1 MLNHLRSRLH
11 LCIFD
16 RRIDVF
22 FNFLKQQIEKFML
35 RKIHI
40 LLVMML
46 LGAFTS
52 VAASVKLYESP
63 ARGKRTIEVGDMFY
77 IYIEVSDVDGRPEI
91 PSNIGGSK
99 VMYFDHTGQSS
110 RMSNVNGHVT
120 QSTSNTWTVTLRA
133 QKEGTYTFGPIS
145 VGGIKSNQLKYTIG
159 KAQAGNPQIP
169 GGIDPDQGRQDSNTD
184 KPKFIGKGDGNLF
197 MKASVSESNIY
208 EQQALVYTVKLY
220 TTYDAIK
227 FIGATAAP
235 KFDGFVVEESKSISN
250 SLDYETLNGKTYAT
264 AVIARYI
271 IFPQMTGQLKV
282 IGNTYT
288 VSVDQR
294 EYYHDPFW
302 GNMAVSSPLQ
312 LNVSPNDLTINVKP
326 LPSPKPAD
334 FSGGVGK
341 FTIASQ
347 LKTNTFKTNQA
358 ASIEYIV
365 TGTGNLKYI
374 QLPDLSTL
382 YPSQLEVYTPKTD
395 VKANVGSTNVS
406 GSVSFDYSFMPLEEG
421 DFRIPPVKLV
431 YFNPETGK
439 YETSTSKEYNITV
452 GKGKSSGKSQTNTR
466 LKFNPDLHKVN
477 LDDLSNNHQ
486 PIIYGFT
493 YWLFYIIPF
502 VALIVAVIAYRRYIK
517 SHADMVALNSKRA
530 NKLARRR
537 LRKASA
543 AMKGGNVDLFYD
555 ELLIAMWGYLGDKLK
570 MPTSELMRDNIR
582 TMLESKDIPQNNIS
596 NLLDILDRCEFAK
609 YSPESGK
616 AGMNE
621 MYNSA
626 IDAINQLEKSFKS
639 AK

>member
-1 MLNHLRSRLH
+1 
-11 LCIFD
+11 
-16 RRIDVF
+16 
-22 FNFLKQQIEKFML
+22 ML
-35 RKIHI
+35 RKIYI
-40 LLVMML
+40 LLIMML
-46 LGAFTS
+46 SIALS
-52 VAASVKLYESP
+52 SMAASVKLYESP
-63 ARGKRTIEVGDMFY
+63 ARGKRAIEVGDMFY

-91 PSNIGGSK
+91 PSKIGGAK

-110 RMSNVNGHVT
+110 SMTNVNGHVT

-133 QKEGTYTFGPIS
+133 QKEGTYTLGPIS
-145 VGGIKSNQLKYTIG
+145 VNGVKSNQLKYTIG
-159 KAQAGNPQIP
+159 KAQPGHAQIP
-169 GGIDPDQGRQDSNTD
+169 GGNVSTDSRNAD
-184 KPKFIGKGDGNLF
+184 DGSGKPKFIGKGDGNLF
-197 MKASVSESNIY
+197 MRATVSESNVY

-235 KFDGFVVEESKSISN
+235 KFDGFVVEESKAISN
-250 SLDYETLNGKTYAT
+250 SLDYETFNGKTYAT

-271 IFPQMTGQLKV
+271 IFPQMTGKLKV
-282 IGNTYT
+282 VGNTYT

-312 LNVSPNDLTINVKP
+312 LNVTPNDLTINVKP
-326 LPSPKPAD
+326 LPLPKPAD
-334 FSGGVGK
+334 FSGGVGR
-341 FTIASQ
+341 FTVSSQ
-347 LKTNTFKTNQA
+347 LKTNSFKTNQA

-382 YPSQLEVYTPKTD
+382 YPAQLEVYTPKTD
-395 VKANVGSTNVS
+395 VKANVGSANVS

-421 DFRIPPVKLV
+421 DFRIPPVSLV
-431 YFNPETGK
+431 YFNPENGK
-439 YETSTSKEYNITV
+439 YETTTSKEYGITV

-466 LKFNPDLHKVN
+466 LKFNPDLHKVEAK
-477 LDDLSNNHQ
+477 DLSNNHE
-486 PIIYGFT
+486 PIIYKFS
-493 YWLFYIIPF
+493 YWLFFIIPF
-502 VALIVAVIAYRRYIK
+502 IQLVTSVIVYRNYLR
-517 SHADMVALNSKRA
+517 SHADMAALNSRRA

-543 AMKGGNVDLFYD
+543 AMKVGNVDLFYD
-555 ELLIAMWGYLGDKLK
+555 ELLIAIWGYLSDKLK
-570 MPTSELMRDNIR
+570 MPTSELMRDNIKSV
-582 TMLESKDIPQNNIS
+582 LESKEISQDNIG
-596 NLLDILDRCEFAK
+596 NLLDILDRSEYAK

-626 IDAINQLEKSFKS
+626 IDAINRLEKSFKS
-639 AK
+639 TK

>member
-1 MLNHLRSRLH
+1 
-11 LCIFD
+11 
-16 RRIDVF
+16 
-22 FNFLKQQIEKFML
+22 ML
-35 RKIHI
+35 RKINI
-40 LLVMML
+40 LLVMIL
-46 LGAFTS
+46 LS
-52 VAASVKLYESP
+52 VLPSMAASVKLYESP

-91 PSNIGGSK
+91 PSNIGGAK

-133 QKEGTYTFGPIS
+133 QKEGTYTLGPIS
-145 VGGIKSNQLKYTIG
+145 VGGVKSNQLKYTIG
-159 KAQAGNPQIP
+159 KAQGGNS
-169 GGIDPDQGRQDSNTD
+169 GSSGMTGDASDPRRQDSNSD

-197 MKASVSESNIY
+197 MKATVTESNVY

-235 KFDGFVVEESKSISN
+235 KFDGFVVEESKAISN

-282 IGNTYT
+282 VGNTYT

-382 YPSQLEVYTPKTD
+382 YPPQLEVYTPKTE
-395 VKANVGSTNVS
+395 VKANVGAANVS

-421 DFRIPPVKLV
+421 DFRIPAVSLV
-431 YFNPETGK
+431 YFNPESGK

-466 LKFNPDLHKVN
+466 LKFNSDLLEVN
-477 LDDLSNNHQ
+477 LNGLSNDHK
-486 PIIYGFT
+486 PIIYGFA

-502 VALIVAVIAYRRYIK
+502 AALFVAVIAYRRYIK

-543 AMKGGNVDLFYD
+543 AMKSGNVDLFYD

-570 MPTSELMRDNIR
+570 MPTSELMRDNIKVV
-582 TMLESKDIPQNNIS
+582 LESKDIPQDNIV

-616 AGMNE
+616 AGMSE
-621 MYNSA
+621 MYDSA

>member
-1 MLNHLRSRLH
+1 M
-11 LCIFD
+11 
-16 RRIDVF
+16 
-22 FNFLKQQIEKFML
+22 
-35 RKIHI
+35 I
-40 LLVMML
+40 LL
-46 LGAFTS
+46 S
-52 VAASVKLYESP
+52 VLPSMAASVKLYESP

-91 PSNIGGSK
+91 PSNIGGAK

-133 QKEGTYTFGPIS
+133 QKEGTYTLGPIS
-145 VGGIKSNQLKYTIG
+145 VGGVKSNQLKYTIG
-159 KAQAGNPQIP
+159 KAQGGNS
-169 GGIDPDQGRQDSNTD
+169 GSSGMTGDASDPRRQDSNSD

-197 MKASVSESNIY
+197 MKATVTESNVY

-235 KFDGFVVEESKSISN
+235 KFDGFVVEESKAISN

-282 IGNTYT
+282 VGNTYT

-382 YPSQLEVYTPKTD
+382 YPPQLEVYTPKTE
-395 VKANVGSTNVS
+395 VKANVGAANVS

-421 DFRIPPVKLV
+421 DFRIPAVSLV
-431 YFNPETGK
+431 YFNPESGK

-466 LKFNPDLHKVN
+466 LKFNSDLLEVN
-477 LDDLSNNHQ
+477 LNGLSNDHK
-486 PIIYGFT
+486 PIIYGFA

-502 VALIVAVIAYRRYIK
+502 AALFVAVIAYRRYIK

-543 AMKGGNVDLFYD
+543 AMKSGNVDLFYD

-570 MPTSELMRDNIR
+570 MPTSELMRDNIKVV
-582 TMLESKDIPQNNIS
+582 LESKDIPQDNIV

-616 AGMNE
+616 AGMSE
-621 MYNSA
+621 MYDSA